1 MNYRLQAS
9 QGFPIT
15 IRWSCLRSTR
25 RYCSYRNHGPGQQIS
40 DILVKM
46 FSRIADEGPDKTL
59 DVEIPD
65 IFIVSFRL
73 VITASVIMQ

>member
-1 MNYRLQAS
+1 MNYSLQAS

-15 IRWSCLRSTR
+15 IRQSCLRSTR
-25 RYCSYRNHGPGQQIS
+25 RYCSCINHGPGQQIS
-40 DILVKM
+40 DILAKM
-46 FSRIADEGPDKTL
+46 FSRIAGEGPDKAL

-65 IFIVSFRL
+65 IFIGSFWL